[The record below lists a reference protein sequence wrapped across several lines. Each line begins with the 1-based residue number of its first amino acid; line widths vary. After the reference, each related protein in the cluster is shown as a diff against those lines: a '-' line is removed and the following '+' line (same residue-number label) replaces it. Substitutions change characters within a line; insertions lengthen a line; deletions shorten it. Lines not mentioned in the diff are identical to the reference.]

1 MVMEGN
7 NMLTK
12 ESFKIDDEASAYFF
26 GLAITDGSIFVRNG
40 NMCFIFSNT
49 EKCLV
54 EFVSKYIGGNMREI
68 SPNVGINRHK
78 NTMWTTNKSGLW
90 VGDLI
95 SMGLT
100 VRRIGFKPEL
110 LGIPEHLERY
120 VISGMIAGDGA
131 VYQNENLPGKTKG
144 LRFLKF
150 TKTEEIVR
158 YFTEAV
164 ERHLGIEQATMYH
177 NGPKDGDIRNKQVL
191 YYNKKG
197 LRIMEW
203 AMENNDLKSERKYKR
218 YLGIKAYY
226 EAKDNAKRK

>member
-1 MVMEGN
+1 
-7 NMLTK
+7 
-12 ESFKIDDEASAYFF
+12 
-26 GLAITDGSIFVRNG
+26 
-40 NMCFIFSNT
+40 
-49 EKCLV
+49 
-54 EFVSKYIGGNMREI
+54 
-68 SPNVGINRHK
+68 
-78 NTMWTTNKSGLW
+78 
-90 VGDLI
+90 
-95 SMGLT
+95 
-100 VRRIGFKPEL
+100 
-110 LGIPEHLERY
+110 
-120 VISGMIAGDGA
+120 MIAGDGA

-144 LRFLKF
+144 IRFLKF